1 MREHMHMGVES
12 SSRERLDEAPEAPSG
27 GRGDAPPAGATFF
40 GGLYLG
46 RMPLGSVGHDLFF
59 IQRPAEPPGQP
70 CRACTVPS
78 VPEIF
83 HMELKLLRG

>member
-12 SSRERLDEAPEAPSG
+12 SSRERLDEAPRG
-27 GRGDAPPAGATFF
+27 GRGDAPPAGAKFF
-40 GGLYLG
+40 FGLYLG

-83 HMELKLLRG
+83 HMEELQLRG